1 MWACIAP
8 GDRIRTTRAL
18 TMAPRARLLS
28 RREAARLAA
37 RPRPKEPPR
46 LAPPRD
52 RPPAFCVALRACAR
66 KDFALGARVE
76 RIRPGPMRRSSLRA
90 ISPPQGAASGGRTAL
105 SRNLKVV
112 PELCNV
118 RSMSEIAGI
127 FQPTD
132 RPHLAAFILPPPAG

>member
-52 RPPAFCVALRACAR
+52 RPPAFCAALRACAR

-76 RIRPGPMRRSSLRA
+76 RIRPGRTRRSSLRA
-90 ISPPQGAASGGRTAL
+90 IAPR
-105 SRNLKVV
+105 KV
-112 PELCNV
+112 PKAEEEQRIRKNGKL
-118 RSMSEIAGI
+118 RQSFAMFE
-127 FQPTD
+127 
-132 RPHLAAFILPPPAG
+132 